1 MKRYLPA
8 WGNECT
14 LNEVDQMAVL
24 GPHSFI
30 DSITEV
36 SRLFG
41 QDGVLALGAFVFL
54 ELTILINDLGV
65 VH

>member
-1 MKRYLPA
+1 M
-8 WGNECT
+8 
-14 LNEVDQMAVL
+14 EVDQMAVL

-30 DSITEV
+30 DSIAEV

-41 QDGVLALGAFVFL
+41 QDGVLPLGAFVFL
-54 ELTILINDLGV
+54 ELPILVNDLGV